1 MVILSKFS
9 ETLNELIFDNGLTAK
24 SLSEALNAEPSTIT
38 RYLRSERVPSVE
50 SLVAI
55 ADYFKCS
62 TDFLLGRTEENK
74 EQTFKT
80 CPPFNKQIELLKD
93 YFKCSSYKIYHGTG
107 ISKSRYYDWKNG
119 KRAPTVDN
127 IVRLAELF
135 DCCLLYTS
143 DAADEL

>member
-1 MVILSKFS
+1 MVILSKLS
-9 ETLNELIFDNGLTAK
+9 EALNELIFDNGLTAK
-24 SLSEALNAEPSTIT
+24 SLAEALSTEPSTIT
-38 RYLRSERVPSVE
+38 RYLRGERIPSVE

-80 CPPFNKQIELLKD
+80 CLPFNEQIEFLKD

-135 DCCLLYTS
+135 DCRTDFILGR
-143 DAADEL
+143 EN

>member
-24 SLSEALNAEPSTIT
+24 SLAEALNAEPSTIT

-74 EQTFKT
+74 VHTFKP
-80 CPPFNKQIELLKD
+80 CPPFNKQIEFLKD
-93 YFKCSSYKIYHGTG
+93 YLNALRIKFIMEPAYQKADIMIG
-107 ISKSRYYDWKNG
+107 
-119 KRAPTVDN
+119 RAVS
-127 IVRLAELF
+127 VRQPLIIL
-135 DCCLLYTS
+135 
-143 DAADEL
+143 

>member
-24 SLSEALNAEPSTIT
+24 SLAEALNAEPSTIT
-38 RYLRSERVPSVE
+38 RYLRGERVPSVE

-80 CPPFNKQIELLKD
+80 CPPFNEQIEFFKV
-93 YFKCSSYKIYHGTG
+93 YFKCSSYKIYNGTG

-135 DCCLLYTS
+135 ECS
-143 DAADEL
+143 ADFILGREL

>member
-24 SLSEALNAEPSTIT
+24 SLAEVLNAEPSTIT
-38 RYLRSERVPSVE
+38 RYSRGERVPSVK

-55 ADYFKCS
+55 AEYFKCS

-80 CPPFNKQIELLKD
+80 CPPFNEQIEFLKD
-93 YFKCSSYKIYHGTG
+93 YFNCSSYKIYHGTG

-135 DCCLLYTS
+135 DCSTDFIIGRES
-143 DAADEL
+143 

>member
-24 SLSEALNAEPSTIT
+24 SLAEVLNAEPSTIT
-38 RYLRSERVPSVE
+38 RYSRGERVPSVK

-55 ADYFKCS
+55 AEYFKCS

-80 CPPFNKQIELLKD
+80 CPPFNEQIEFLKD
-93 YFKCSSYKIYHGTG
+93 YFNCSSYKIYHGTG

-135 DCCLLYTS
+135 DCST
-143 DAADEL
+143 DFIIGREG